1 MGTSYQQIQKEIINL
16 SKYPNSKNIVIKRK
30 FKNINSPNLSFKV
43 IYKIL
48 FFYKN
53 ISLYELINSI
63 LNKLIIASTV

>member
-1 MGTSYQQIQKEIINL
+1 MGTSYQQFQKEIINL

-30 FKNINSPNLSFKV
+30 FKNQNRPNPSFKV

-53 ISLYELINSI
+53 ISLYQLINSI